1 MKKLLALLMIWL
13 LLPIAGAEE
22 AYTMQ
27 DGSLILMDGA
37 GRKCQPIAMKPD
49 FPEALLADADISGA
63 IQLNL
68 PETLLP
74 YVSDEL
80 TGGETL
86 TALYCTTKLI
96 AMHTV
101 DAADGDVLRVAYR
114 TNLGNYVIRKVI
126 GVPFSF
132 DRYHGSAASILLCV
146 DEITYCMTCENGY
159 LTLREVWNG
168 AGGIGIKRHALYD
181 LQAYAESAGGNR
193 FGEQVVG
200 ITMGLANISELR
212 LKVAKEQADNFRD
225 LLVSYSEDPR
235 VILIKLAD
243 RLEVMRSLEMFP
255 REKWRKKSWESM
267 NLYAQIAHKL
277 GLYSLKSELE
287 DIALKY
293 LEPKD
298 YEHIVTKLEESA
310 EERRAFIARFLV
322 PIEERLGKLG
332 IKYHIKSRT
341 KSIFSIWTKMHKQNV
356 PFEGVY
362 DIFAIRII
370 IDCDKEQEKQ
380 QCWTAYSIVT
390 DFYTPN
396 PNRMRD
402 WISIPKSN
410 GYESLH
416 TTVSAGGRWVEVQ
429 IRTERMDAVAERG
442 IAAHWRYKGVNQGA
456 QTSEMWLG
464 RLRELLEDTT
474 HSLAQRFD
482 AKPASGEIFVFT
494 PNGDLRKLPEG
505 ASLLDFAFDIHTSLG
520 STCVG
525 GKVNNRTVSIREQ
538 LHNGDIVEILTQK
551 NQTPKS
557 DWLNFVVTSKARNK
571 IKSYLREEQAKHTR
585 MGREELERKLKNWK
599 FTLTIDE
606 AVAYLVKYFKVR
618 TGTEV
623 YALIATQKVDLGTI
637 KEILARHI
645 SGEADEQRRAAAAE
659 AERNKVHN
667 VREST
672 APQDAL
678 VIDDDISKIQYKLA
692 KCCNPIKGDDVFGF
706 VTINSGI
713 TIHRNDCPNA
723 KRMRENYPY
732 RVIEARWRSTAEG
745 AFRVSIRIVAADTT
759 GMANHITEVISRDLK
774 LNIRSINFSS
784 LANGCIGGTV
794 SVEVPG
800 AGVVDTLIHSIMRIK
815 GVQRAFRI
823 NN

>member
-1 MKKLLALLMIWL
+1 MDFSRYENLRALVRATFSVQTQELVDRALVYADEKLAGLTRYDGTPMLDHAAAVAGIVISEVGLGRNSTLSAILHDVVRLAHKQLTAEEFLALSTEI
-13 LLPIAGAEE
+13 
-22 AYTMQ
+22 
-27 DGSLILMDGA
+27 
-37 GRKCQPIAMKPD
+37 R
-49 FPEALLADADISGA
+49 
-63 IQLNL
+63 
-68 PETLLP
+68 TL
-74 YVSDEL
+74 
-80 TGGETL
+80 
-86 TALYCTTKLI
+86 
-96 AMHTV
+96 
-101 DAADGDVLRVAYR
+101 
-114 TNLGNYVIRKVI
+114 
-126 GVPFSF
+126 
-132 DRYHGSAASILLCV
+132 
-146 DEITYCMTCENGY
+146 
-159 LTLREVWNG
+159 
-168 AGGIGIKRHALYD
+168 
-181 LQAYAESAGGNR
+181 

-200 ITMGLANISELR
+200 ITMGLSNISDLK
-212 LKVAKEQADNFRD
+212 LKVANEQADNFRD
-225 LLVSYSEDPR
+225 LIVSYSEDPR

-255 REKWRKKSWESM
+255 REKWRKKSWEAM

-277 GLYSLKSELE
+277 GLYNLKSELE

-322 PIEERLGKLG
+322 PIEERLTRMG
-332 IKYHIKSRT
+332 IRYHIKSRT
-341 KSIFSIWTKMHKQNV
+341 KSIFSIWNKMHKQHV

-370 IDCDKEQEKQ
+370 VDCAEEQEKQ
-380 QCWTAYSIVT
+380 LCWTVYSVVT
-390 DFYTPN
+390 DYYTPN
-396 PNRMRD
+396 PKRMRD

-416 TTVSAGGRWVEVQ
+416 TTVSAEGRWVEVQ

-442 IAAHWRYKGVNQGA
+442 IAAHWRYKGVGQGA

-525 GKVNNRTVSIREQ
+525 GKVNNRAASIREQ
-538 LHNGDIVEILTQK
+538 LKNGDIVEIQTQK
-551 NQTPKS
+551 NQTPKA
-557 DWLNFVVTSKARNK
+557 DWLNFVTTSKARNK
-571 IKSYLREEQAKHTR
+571 IKSFLREEQAKHTR

-599 FTLTIDE
+599 LALTMDE
-606 AVAYLVKYFKVR
+606 AVGYLVKFFKLR

-637 KEILARHI
+637 KEILVRHL
-645 SGEADEQRRAAAAE
+645 SGEAEEERRAAAAE
-659 AERNKVHN
+659 AERNKAHTTK
-667 VREST
+667 ESPS
-672 APQDAL
+672 AQDAL

-692 KCCNPIKGDDVFGF
+692 KCCNPIKGDEVFGF

-759 GMANHITEVISRDLK
+759 GMANNITETISRDLK
-774 LNIRSINFSS
+774 LNIRSINFAS
-784 LANGCIGGTV
+784 LTNGCIAGTV

-800 AGVVDTLIHSIMRIK
+800 TGVVDTLIHSIMRIK
-815 GVQRAFRI
+815 GVQRAYRI

>member
-1 MKKLLALLMIWL
+1 MDFSRYEKLRTLVRANFSEQTQALVDEALVYADGKLASLTRYDGSPLLTHAAAVAGIVISEVGLGRNSTISAILHDVVRLAHKQLPAEEFLAL
-13 LLPIAGAEE
+13 
-22 AYTMQ
+22 T
-27 DGSLILMDGA
+27 
-37 GRKCQPIAMKPD
+37 
-49 FPEALLADADISGA
+49 ADIRS
-63 IQLNL
+63 
-68 PETLLP
+68 
-74 YVSDEL
+74 
-80 TGGETL
+80 
-86 TALYCTTKLI
+86 
-96 AMHTV
+96 
-101 DAADGDVLRVAYR
+101 
-114 TNLGNYVIRKVI
+114 
-126 GVPFSF
+126 
-132 DRYHGSAASILLCV
+132 
-146 DEITYCMTCENGY
+146 
-159 LTLREVWNG
+159 
-168 AGGIGIKRHALYD
+168 
-181 LQAYAESAGGNR
+181 R

-200 ITMGLANISELR
+200 ITIGMCNISELK
-212 LKVAKEQADNFRD
+212 LKVAKEQAENFRD

-243 RLEVMRSLEMFP
+243 RLEVMRSLEIFP
-255 REKWRKKSWESM
+255 HEKWRKKSWESM

-310 EERRAFIARFLV
+310 DERKAFIARFLV
-322 PIEERLGKLG
+322 PIEERLHKLG

-341 KSIFSIWTKMHKQNV
+341 KSIFSIWTKMHKQHV

-370 IDCDKEQEKQ
+370 IDCPKEQEKP
-380 QCWTAYSIVT
+380 QCWTAYSVVT

-416 TTVSAGGRWVEVQ
+416 TTVSAEGRWVEVQ

-456 QTSEMWLG
+456 QTSEVWLG

-525 GKVNNRTVSIREQ
+525 GKVNNRAVSIREQ
-538 LHNGDIVEILTQK
+538 LRNGDIVEILTQK

-571 IKSYLREEQAKHTR
+571 IKSFL
-585 MGREELERKLKNWK
+585 REELERKLKNWK
-599 FTLTIDE
+599 FPLTIDE

-618 TGTEV
+618 TGTEI

-637 KEILARHI
+637 KEILTRHI

-667 VREST
+667 AKESP
-672 APQDAL
+672 AAQDAL

-692 KCCNPIKGDDVFGF
+692 KCCNPIKGDEVFGF

-713 TIHRNDCPNA
+713 TIHRCDCPNA

-732 RVIEARWRSTAEG
+732 RVIDARWRSTAEG
-745 AFRVSIRIVAADTT
+745 AFRVSLRIVAADTT

-774 LNIRSINFSS
+774 LNIRSINFAS
-784 LANGCIGGTV
+784 LANGCIAGTV

>member
-1 MKKLLALLMIWL
+1 MDFSRYENLRTLVRANFSEQTRALVDEALVYADGKLTGLCRYDGTPLLDHAVAVAMVVISEVGLGRNSTVSAILHDVVRLAHKQLPAEEFLAL
-13 LLPIAGAEE
+13 
-22 AYTMQ
+22 T
-27 DGSLILMDGA
+27 
-37 GRKCQPIAMKPD
+37 
-49 FPEALLADADISGA
+49 ADIR
-63 IQLNL
+63 
-68 PETLLP
+68 
-74 YVSDEL
+74 D
-80 TGGETL
+80 
-86 TALYCTTKLI
+86 
-96 AMHTV
+96 
-101 DAADGDVLRVAYR
+101 
-114 TNLGNYVIRKVI
+114 
-126 GVPFSF
+126 
-132 DRYHGSAASILLCV
+132 
-146 DEITYCMTCENGY
+146 
-159 LTLREVWNG
+159 
-168 AGGIGIKRHALYD
+168 
-181 LQAYAESAGGNR
+181 R

-200 ITMGLANISELR
+200 LTMGLANISELK

-416 TTVSAGGRWVEVQ
+416 TTVSAEGRWVEVQ

-464 RLRELLEDTT
+464 HLRELIEDTT

-505 ASLLDFAFDIHTSLG
+505 ATLLDFAFDIHTSLG

-525 GKVNNRTVSIREQ
+525 GRVNGRAVPIREQ
-538 LHNGDIVEILTQK
+538 LRNGDIVEITTQK

-557 DWLNFVVTSKARNK
+557 DWLSLVVTSKARNK

-599 FTLTIDE
+599 FGLTIDE
-606 AVAYLVKYFKVR
+606 AVGYLCKYYKLKA
-618 TGTEV
+618 GTEL
-623 YALIATQKVDLGTI
+623 YGLIATEKIDLSTV
-637 KEILARHI
+637 KEILTRWQ
-645 SGEADEQRRAAAAE
+645 SGEADEERRAAAAA
-659 AERNKVHN
+659 AEQAKLQNAAARPAH
-667 VREST
+667 ST
-672 APQDAL
+672 DAL
-678 VIDDDISKIQYKLA
+678 VIDDNINQIEYKLA
-692 KCCNPIKGDDVFGF
+692 KCCNPIKGDDIFGF
-706 VTINSGI
+706 VTISSGI
-713 TIHRNDCPNA
+713 TIHRTDCPNA
-723 KRMRENYPY
+723 RRMRENYPY
-732 RVIEARWRSTAEG
+732 RVIDARWRQTAEG
-745 AFRVSIRIVAADTT
+745 AFRVTIRIVAADTT
-759 GMANHITEVISRDLK
+759 GMANHITETVIRDLK
-774 LNIRSINFSS
+774 LNIRSMN
-784 LANGCIGGTV
+784 LASRGGLLTGTV
-794 SVEVPG
+794 DVEVP
-800 AGVVDTLIHSIMRIK
+800 ATSVVDTLVHAILRIK
-815 GVQRAFRI
+815 GVQKAFRT
-823 NN
+823 NG